1 VRYETTAVTAELPEQ
16 VWARVVDVEG
26 WPTLIETYRSVRC
39 LDSGPLAVG
48 SRAHVEQVGL
58 RPGDWQV
65 SELVEGRSFTWQT
78 SQPGVS
84 VVAWHRVDPEPNGC
98 SRVTL
103 GIEMRGPLAGI
114 VGLLLR
120 GKTRRYIDLEVARF
134 TASGDP
140 ATPLA

>member
-1 VRYETTAVTAELPEQ
+1 VHYETTAVTAEPPER
-16 VWARVVDVEG
+16 VWAAVADVEG
-26 WPTLIETYRSVRC
+26 WPKLIETYRTVHR

-65 SELVEGRSFTWQT
+65 SELAEGRSFTWQT

-84 VVAWHRVDPEPNGC
+84 ATAWHRVDPEPGGG

-103 GIEMRGPLAGI
+103 GLEMRGLLGGI

-120 GKTRRYIDLEVARF
+120 GKTRRYIDLELARF
-134 TASGDP
+134 TASGDAAAP
-140 ATPLA
+140 TA